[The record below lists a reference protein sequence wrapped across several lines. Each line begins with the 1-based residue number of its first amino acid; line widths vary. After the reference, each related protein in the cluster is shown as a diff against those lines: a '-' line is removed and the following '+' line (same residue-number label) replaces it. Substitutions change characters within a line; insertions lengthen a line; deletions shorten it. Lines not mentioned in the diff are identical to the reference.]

1 MVLQYVVRRRV
12 IDDRLLVFHIV
23 GILELLEAKE
33 GMLKFLIC
41 RVELNG
47 NSISSLDGT
56 EIRFLNGHTRSVTFV
71 GMDKLNKTLV
81 SAGSDG
87 LVLVYFLQ
95 YFADLSYGIS
105 RQLQ

>member
-1 MVLQYVVRRRV
+1 MFR
-12 IDDRLLVFHIV
+12 IV
-23 GILELLEAKE
+23 EILELSEAKE
-33 GMLKFLIC
+33 GILKFLTC

-47 NSISSLDGT
+47 NSIFCLDGT

-87 LVLVYFLQ
+87 LILVHLHQCY
-95 YFADLSYGIS
+95 ADLSYGIS
-105 RQLQ
+105 RRHR